1 MTLEQRLQQYI
12 QAGNSSISNELLQHY
27 QDIGLDN
34 DDLVLYLQV
43 QRIQDRG
50 DQATPTAVA
59 QIMHTTEKVVIQR
72 LQSLIKRE
80 LMQVKGGAIQTE
92 VYDFTPLFDKLLGGK
107 IVEHNELLSDGKST
121 RRQIMQ
127 TLESEFGR
135 PLSPMEMQTIGH
147 WFDQDHFEPV
157 MMMLAIQEAVA
168 NNARSLRY
176 IETILI
182 NWQRDNI
189 TTPQAAEVAKQ
200 RRRGVTYTNFID

>member
-50 DQATPTAVA
+50 DQATPAAVA

-80 LMQVKGGAIQTE
+80 LMQVKGGAIKTE
-92 VYDFTPLFDKLLGGK
+92 VYDFTPLFDKLLGGT
-107 IVEHNELLSDGKST
+107 IVEHSELLSDGKST

>member
-12 QAGNSSISNELLQHY
+12 QAGNSSISNELLLHY

-34 DDLVLYLQV
+34 DDLVLYFQV

-50 DQATPTAVA
+50 DQATPAAVA

-80 LMQVKGGAIQTE
+80 LMQVKGGAIKTE
-92 VYDFTPLFDKLLGGK
+92 VYDFTPLFDKLLGGT
-107 IVEHNELLSDGKST
+107 IVEHSELLSDGKST

>member
-12 QAGNSSISNELLQHY
+12 QAGNSSISNELLLHY

-34 DDLVLYLQV
+34 DDLVLYFQV

-50 DQATPTAVA
+50 DQATPAAVA

-80 LMQVKGGAIQTE
+80 LMQVKGGAIKTE
-92 VYDFTPLFDKLLGGK
+92 VYDFTPLFDKLLGGT
-107 IVEHNELLSDGKST
+107 IVEHSELLSDGKST

-135 PLSPMEMQTIGH
+135 PLSPMEMQTISH

-176 IETILI
+176 IETILT